1 MLSERSSHKVDP
13 EEQRLLASA
22 AKQLLS
28 VSGCTQA
35 AIAAEA
41 GYSGQIFSNLLCGR
55 SVSHRAAAAVLNVL
69 QRHTGIDW
77 RKLVEERRAEIEQWK
92 AEISRT
98 FVDLQNLSSG
108 RPGQTGEKE
117 MLVRLRQLTPGQRSS
132 VLRLIDEFTQPLPR
146 PRLPPV
152 PQPTLFGN
160 QEAT

>member
-1 MLSERSSHKVDP
+1 MSTELSSQKIDA

-28 VSGCTQA
+28 VSGCTQS

-98 FVDLQNLSSG
+98 FVDLQSLASG
-108 RPGQTGEKE
+108 PHGNDEERE
-117 MLVRLRQLTPGQRSS
+117 MLAR
-132 VLRLIDEFTQPLPR
+132 
-146 PRLPPV
+146 
-152 PQPTLFGN
+152 
-160 QEAT
+160 